1 MVNKADRFYF
11 ENFVRASE
19 CSCKAAH
26 YLEECLTEYRP
37 ERMQE
42 MRKRLIASTLTAKGR
57 FRG

>member
-42 MRKRLIASTLTAKGR
+42 MRKRLIGS
-57 FRG
+57 FQC